1 MAALLWVPLALPL
14 LLAAVGFAFRARYWT
29 LMLPVISAAMLLLTG
44 TALISVV
51 LNAAP
56 VVAIEGW
63 LRVDALSAWM
73 LAVVGAVAVVALA
86 GGVPSR
92 AKAGS
97 SVGSFA
103 ALLNLFLAAMSLALV
118 ADNVG
123 LMWVA
128 IELTTITTAFL
139 VASGEGKHALEAAW
153 KYVVLGAVGVAIAF
167 LGVALLSAAAMSH
180 AESGVSWTA
189 LLTHA
194 ATLDPVM
201 VKLAGALAV
210 LGFATKAGLAPMH
223 SWLPDAHS
231 QAPAPVSGL
240 MSGVLLSVAF
250 SVILRIQAVVDAAVG
265 PELMRTLLL
274 TGGLLSLAVAAGLML
289 TQTDYKRL
297 LAYSSIEHM
306 GLLALGA
313 AVGGELAIAAV
324 LLHVLGHGLIKS
336 TMFVLAG
343 RISEAVGSHR
353 IAAVHGL
360 LTVRPDLG
368 APFLLGTAGL
378 LGFPPFVTFFT
389 EVAIIIAGF
398 SRGLGWQMAVACV
411 LLLVIFAGIT
421 RQVLAMTLGAGEPAP
436 GRPVWW
442 RRLPIWAGL
451 LAAMAISFALWPL
464 APVLTAAVAA
474 LGGAQ

>member
-1 MAALLWVPLALPL
+1 MVVLLWLPLALPL
-14 LLAAVGFAFRARYWT
+14 LLAGVGFAFRTSAAT
-29 LMLPVISAAMLLLTG
+29 LVLPVVSAAALLLTG
-44 TALISVV
+44 AGLIGVV
-51 LNAAP
+51 LSAGP
-56 VVAIEGW
+56 VVAIPGW

-73 LAVVGAVAVVALA
+73 LAVVGAVAVVALW
-86 GGVPSR
+86 GGLPLRS
-92 AKAGS
+92 KSGS
-97 SVGSFA
+97 SPGSFA
-103 ALLNLFLAAMSLALV
+103 ALLNLFLAAMSLALL

-128 IELTTITTAFL
+128 VELTTVTTAFL

-167 LGVALLSAAAMSH
+167 LGVALLSAAGLSH
-180 AESGVSWTA
+180 SEAGVSWTA
-189 LLTHA
+189 LMAHA
-194 ATLDPVM
+194 DTLDPTM
-201 VKLAGALAV
+201 ASLAGALAV

-250 SVILRIQAVVDAAVG
+250 TVILRIQAVTDAAVG

-274 TGGLLSLAVAAGLML
+274 TAGLLSLAVAAGLVL

-313 AVGGELAIAAV
+313 AVGGPLAISAV
-324 LLHVLGHGLIKS
+324 LLHILGHGLIKS

-353 IAAVHGL
+353 IAAVRSL
-360 LTVRPDLG
+360 LRVRPDLG

-389 EVAIIIAGF
+389 EVAILIAGF
-398 SRGLGWQMAVACV
+398 SRGLGWQMVVACV
-411 LLLVIFAGIT
+411 LLLVVFAGIS
-421 RQVLAMTLGAGEPAP
+421 RQVLAMTLGDGTRASDRVA
-436 GRPVWW
+436 WW
-442 RRLPIWAGL
+442 RQVPIWLG
-451 LAAMAISFALWPL
+451 LAASVALSFALWPL
-464 APVLTAAVAA
+464 AEVLTAAVAA
-474 LGGAQ
+474 LGGAR